1 VSADDPY
8 VYPEAPHILRNR
20 LGIKDEAELDA
31 IERVFVARRIRYGSP
46 FGQFDAAHIKAI
58 HKHLF
63 QDLYEWAG
71 EFRTVELA
79 KGGHQFQLVSY
90 LETGIANIH
99 SRLVQRDFLSGL
111 ARSDF
116 AQEVASI
123 IGDLNYVHP
132 FREGNGRTQLQ
143 YLKQLA
149 RRAGHDVDLTKLKRA
164 AWQEASRAAHQ
175 TDYSQMAKQIAAA
188 VVAPKKGS
196 RT

>member
-1 VSADDPY
+1 MSTEDPY
-8 VYPEAPHILRNR
+8 VYPDAPNALRNR
-20 LGIKDEAELDA
+20 LGIKDVSEIDT
-31 IERVFVARRIRYGSP
+31 IERVFVARRIRVGVP
-46 FGQFDAAHIKAI
+46 VGQFDAPHIKAI

-63 QDLYEWAG
+63 QDMYEWAG

-79 KGGHQFQLVSY
+79 KGGHKFQLVGY

-99 SRLVQRDFLSGL
+99 SRLIQRKFLSGL
-111 ARSDF
+111 ARSIF

-149 RRAGHDVDLTKLKRA
+149 RRAGHDVDLTKLKRDI
-164 AWQEASRAAHQ
+164 WQEASRTAHQ
-175 TDYSQMAKQIAAA
+175 ADYSLMAKAIAGAMI
-188 VVAPKKGS
+188 APKKNP
-196 RT
+196 